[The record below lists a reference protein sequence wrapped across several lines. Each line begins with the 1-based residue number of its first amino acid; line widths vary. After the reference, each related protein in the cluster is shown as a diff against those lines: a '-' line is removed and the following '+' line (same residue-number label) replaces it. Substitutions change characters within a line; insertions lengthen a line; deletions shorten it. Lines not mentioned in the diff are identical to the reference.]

1 VQGRVLNNRI
11 PVLHVI
17 NGRFFGGGHRSTL
30 LLMNELDRDKGVI
43 TELCTLGDGGELPLH
58 GRKSVVVP
66 FDGRYNNPWVLL
78 ETARHLAAV
87 LDVRRPEILHTHGLD
102 ADLIGAIAAL
112 GRPVRHVSHLRI
124 SPPSGRHESWQ
135 ARIRRVLFC
144 FLTARKGTVF
154 IAVSEA
160 VRLEMAKY
168 YCLPLQQIVTVLN
181 GIDCNEFGDKAVNSQ
196 SINAGSRRFVIGSAG
211 RLVPMKGF
219 EHLIAAAKTLADS
232 GLLFEVRIAGTGSQ
246 RAALEQVARDLGIS
260 GLVQFL
266 GPVQDMASFY
276 RSLDVFVLPSVSTEG
291 LPLVVLEAMASR
303 VPVVATRLA
312 GAPEVIESGVNGLLV
327 PPGDVGVLA
336 EALMGLAGDAKLR
349 LKFAE
354 LGVAHVR
361 EKFTV
366 ERVAEQVAAVYRIL
380 IRSNS

>member
-1 VQGRVLNNRI
+1 
-11 PVLHVI
+11 
-17 NGRFFGGGHRSTL
+17 
-30 LLMNELDRDKGVI
+30 
-43 TELCTLGDGGELPLH
+43 
-58 GRKSVVVP
+58 
-66 FDGRYNNPWVLL
+66 
-78 ETARHLAAV
+78 
-87 LDVRRPEILHTHGLD
+87 
-102 ADLIGAIAAL
+102 
-112 GRPVRHVSHLRI
+112 
-124 SPPSGRHESWQ
+124 
-135 ARIRRVLFC
+135 
-144 FLTARKGTVF
+144 
-154 IAVSEA
+154 
-160 VRLEMAKY
+160 
-168 YCLPLQQIVTVLN
+168 
-181 GIDCNEFGDKAVNSQ
+181 
-196 SINAGSRRFVIGSAG
+196 
-211 RLVPMKGF
+211 
-219 EHLIAAAKTLADS
+219 
-232 GLLFEVRIAGTGSQ
+232 
-246 RAALEQVARDLGIS
+246 LGIS